1 MVKLDEKDLY
11 QLLIAEFRYAVKRD
25 NHLAPSG
32 CIQHIV
38 EYLPNMSKQW
48 RAHTAKQLT
57 EEIISERS
65 FMTPRLKQDKE
76 WDELLVFLLNYL
88 EELPYNLE
96 LYNKLK
102 LSRPDIVFKVD
113 FYSEETLTKI
123 QLNKESCK

>member
-102 LSRPDIVFKVD
+102 LSRPDIAFKVD

-123 QLNKESCK
+123 QSNKKSEE